1 MSSAIIPSKEL
12 VETFSP
18 GVLIIRELGARE
30 TLFSN
35 CKIREVL
42 GVF

>member
-18 GVLIIRELGARE
+18 GVPITRELGAHE
-30 TLFSN
+30 TLFQIKKSV
-35 CKIREVL
+35 KY
-42 GVF
+42 